1 VDKDHVLAKG
11 KFISYLRVSTD
22 KQGRSGLGLEAQRA
36 AVESYLNGGRWTLA
50 AEYLEAESGKR
61 SDRPKLAKALAHAK
75 AIGATLVFAK
85 LDRLTRNVDL
95 LRSLVA
101 SDVDLLF
108 CDLPHVPPGAMGR
121 FLLTQMAS
129 VAELEAGLISERTK
143 AALAAAKAR
152 GVKLGNPN
160 GARALRG
167 KQVGNKQAVAA
178 VKANAEYRAANLRA
192 IVDDLRAQGTIS
204 VRAVAAEL
212 NERGILTPRGRAW
225 HPTSTARLLSRLQ
238 V

>member
-1 VDKDHVLAKG
+1 MAHG
-11 KFISYLRVSTD
+11 KFVSYLRVSTD

-36 AVESYLNGGRWTLA
+36 HVESYLNGGRWTLA
-50 AEYLEAESGKR
+50 AEYVETESGKR
-61 SDRPKLAKALAHAK
+61 SDRPKLTKALAHAK
-75 AIGATLVFAK
+75 AIGATVVFAK

-101 SDVDLLF
+101 SDVDLVF
-108 CDLPHVPPGAMGR
+108 CDLPHVPAGAMGR

-160 GARALRG
+160 GARALKG

-178 VKANAEYRAANLRA
+178 VKARANDRASNLA
-192 IVDDLRAQGTIS
+192 SIVEDLRTKGVTS
-204 VRAVAAEL
+204 VRAVAEEL
-212 NERGILTPRGRAW
+212 NAQGILTPRGGRW
-225 HPTSTARLLSRLQ
+225 HATSAARLLTRLST
-238 V
+238 